1 MRLRPALI
9 AVEGIDGSGK
19 SGVVRHLAAH
29 LRSLGADV
37 LATREPG
44 GTPEGESLRA
54 LVLAG
59 KDETWEPASELL
71 LMTAARVQ
79 HVRRVI
85 EPALARGQIVVTDR
99 FVGSTLAYQG
109 KGRGLSTGFILDLHR
124 QAVGDLWP
132 DLTLILDLDVA
143 TGLGRSRHRLSTDAI
158 DEGRFEGLDLGF
170 HESIRSAFRD
180 QALEAPERHALID
193 ASGTPVEVQAAALA
207 AVLGRLSAQ
216 PPA

>member
-1 MRLRPALI
+1 MPLRPALI

-19 SGVVRHLAAH
+19 SGVVRHLADR
-29 LRSLGADV
+29 LRERGATV

-59 KDETWEPASELL
+59 RDDAWEPESELL

-85 EPALARGQIVVTDR
+85 EPALARGEIVVTDR

-109 KGRGLSTGFILDLHR
+109 HGRGLATDFIRDLHR

-170 HESIRSAFRD
+170 HESIRAAFRA
-180 QALEAPERHALID
+180 QAQEAPERHAVID
-193 ASGTPVEVQAAALA
+193 ASGTPEQVQAAALA
-207 AVLGRLSAQ
+207 AVLDRLSS
-216 PPA
+216 